1 VNYVSDVIDPMTRTA
16 KVRVSVPNPR
26 SRLKP
31 EMFASIVLGVG
42 ASGPALTVPA
52 SAVFTENGRSWVY
65 VTTQSGH
72 FTRRSIEVD
81 QDEGADRRVLNG
93 LRSGDRVVTGGALLL
108 REEELKRAG

>member
-1 VNYVSDVIDPMTRTA
+1 
-16 KVRVSVPNPR
+16 
-26 SRLKP
+26 
-31 EMFASIVLGVG
+31 VLGVG

-65 VTTQSGH
+65 VTTQPGH

-81 QDEGADRRVLNG
+81 QDESADRRVLNG

-108 REEELKRAG
+108 REEEVKRAS